1 MFQSASKPLLRAAI
15 LLLISLG
22 LSIADP
28 ITVTPVVTPIAGPA
42 FEYDYTVTNMTGLD
56 LPVLDIAVGSGA
68 PISGLTAPAG
78 FESAYDPVL
87 GLVSFLEDS
96 SVFGATP
103 LSGFLFDSP
112 IGPGPTTFT
121 ATLLDANFDVS
132 TMSGP
137 TTGPV
142 TAASTVPEPG
152 SAYLLAGA
160 ACLLFLRRAFAS
172 HQPLA

>member
-1 MFQSASKPLLRAAI
+1 MFQPAYKPLLFAAT
-15 LLLISLG
+15 LLLISSG
-22 LSIADP
+22 LCVADP

-42 FEYDYTVTNMTGLD
+42 FQYDYTVTNMTGLD

-68 PISGLTAPAG
+68 TISGLTAPAG
-78 FESAYDPVL
+78 FMSAYDPVL

-96 SVFGATP
+96 LVFGTTP
-103 LSGFLFDSP
+103 ISGFLFDSP
-112 IGPGPTTFT
+112 IGPSPTTFT

-137 TTGPV
+137 TIGPV
-142 TAASTVPEPG
+142 AAASTIPEPG

-160 ACLLFLRRAFAS
+160 ACLLLLRRACAS
-172 HQPLA
+172 HKPLA